1 MTEQTIPHWSISVT
15 GVREEVFAALF
26 EQANSTVHQYMQQL
40 IAYYGTDTTAIATT
54 ADTALY
60 QIRSGVATALG
71 LLGSTVSAGGVA
83 RVEITGCASYQHA
96 EADFV
101 AVAVSNVP
109 TNTTTGGS
117 SDDTTTAT
125 PSAAVADT
133 KQSSDET
140 SAADTQTVEAD
151 NSKTAEETAE

>member
-1 MTEQTIPHWSISVT
+1 MTEQTVPRWSISVT

-26 EQANSTVHQYMQQL
+26 EQANSTVHHYMQQL

-83 RVEITGCASYQHA
+83 RVDITGCASYQHA

-109 TNTTTGGS
+109 TNTGGS

-133 KQSSDET
+133 QQSSDET